1 MYSLGNSHKVRV
13 PDKYIS
19 SLLRDTGDH
28 PPRSLERITVP
39 LEVCFIRTLP
49 LWLQQGRQAN
59 LSQIVPLS
67 QQDWVLSIQLP
78 LHWIREYRNTS
89 MQEPFKNYFTI
100 LFYIGLVSYLS
111 YMRLT
116 DVKLLVFKV
125 RCFEEPTLRYRC
137 RAWGSNS
144 SQGEAL
150 GFLFTPDCGGLCWG
164 RCLWGDYVPAVPV

>member
-1 MYSLGNSHKVRV
+1 MVATIPLSPPPSLNTNLWLQEPDSQGMYSLGNSHKVRV

-125 RCFEEPTLRYRC
+125 RCFEDSSLRC
-137 RAWGSNS
+137 
-144 SQGEAL
+144 Q
-150 GFLFTPDCGGLCWG
+150 C
-164 RCLWGDYVPAVPV
+164 